1 MPTNVFPLPLPE
13 EQPQDPPQDQAAQ
26 QKALFDWAEEVLKG
40 QFAALSR
47 ATTLEQLEAIQFD
60 PNDIVV
66 LTAIRDALYPG
77 KGKKRKSHFENW
89 KEQQLEKILRNRF
102 NDRKKDQKQKLL
114 GDAKATAVAEEARE
128 KREGAKFYG
137 AFKQYKVLDRGVW
150 VLITEKLKTGDA
162 VSTWVQI
169 SRTRIELMAVTR
181 SRQDDDWG
189 VYVKIINMDSRS
201 KYLAIPRSVIND
213 VSGNIA
219 GRLAQLGVDVV
230 REQRAHL
237 PDFLLTT
244 VEVVDDT
251 VQELPRFVAVPTTG
265 WCELNNGRS
274 VFVLP
279 HTTKLP
285 TDLPPGEL
293 AIFQSKHLHLQDG
306 FAIEGSVADW
316 CEQIAAQFAGNS
328 NVILAVGVALSGPL
342 TVWAGVPPGLFHI
355 FCYSKRGKSLV
366 SAIAQSVYGRA
377 LIPNETVADPFGMS
391 WLATANSIGRLI
403 RVRSSIGAFFEELNQ
418 GKAQDIADAAY
429 RVANG
434 IDRTRMRGRDLEPRL
449 TYCVPGFSTG
459 EEAMVDFLTR
469 NGQRVTDG
477 MRTRFADIPAEAQP
491 GSVFEKFDA
500 DAIPGLGKKFYPLLS
515 KLYGAVGDAWLQ
527 VLVDMGPEK
536 ITAVVNQYQQEFHAR
551 PKVQAIYKV
560 AAPYQR
566 SVVDR
571 FSTVATACRMAIE
584 VGLLPWN
591 AEDTDTD
598 IETCVT
604 RWAARDNFNLIVV
617 AIAKF
622 MHGRQSWEGT
632 ATQLATAINSGSAES
647 LGRWLQKSE
656 NERRLKAAGFELSC
670 DKAKTRKRTR
680 LIRIKRSKA
689 E

>member
-1 MPTNVFPLPLPE
+1 MRNVTAAKIVDPHQNQTDPLRPLF
-13 EQPQDPPQDQAAQ
+13 A
-26 QKALFDWAEEVLKG
+26 WAKEVLRG
-40 QFAALSR
+40 QFEALAN
-47 ATTLEQLEAIQFD
+47 ATTLEQLEAIKFNADD
-60 PNDIVV
+60 PAVII
-66 LTAIRDALYPG
+66 AINDALYPG
-77 KGKKRKSHFENW
+77 KGKERAKHFANMNEN
-89 KEQQLEKILRNRF
+89 KLRGILRNRF
-102 NDRKKDQKQKLL
+102 NDRKKDRKKELIE
-114 GDAKATAVAEEARE
+114 GEKEAAAAEEARE

-137 AFKQYKVLDRGVW
+137 AFKQYKVLDRGVS

-162 VSTWVQI
+162 VSKWVQI

-181 SRQDDDWG
+181 SKQDDDWG

-230 REQRAHL
+230 REQREHL

-251 VQELPRFVAVPTTG
+251 VQDLPRFVAVPTTG

-316 CEQIAAQFAGNS
+316 CEQIAAPFAGNS

-355 FCYSKRGKSLV
+355 FCDSKRGKSLV
-366 SAIAQSVYGRA
+366 SAIAQSSYGRA
-377 LIPNETVADPFGMS
+377 LIPNENVGDPFGMS

-477 MRTRFADIPAEAQP
+477 MRTRFADIPGEAQR
-491 GSVFEKFDA
+491 GSVFETYDA
-500 DAIPGLGKKFYPLLS
+500 EAIPGLGKKFYPLLR
-515 KLYGAVGDAWLQ
+515 KLCGAVGDAWLQ

-536 ITAVVNQYQQEFHAR
+536 ITAVVNQYQQEFRAR

-571 FSTVATACRMAIE
+571 FSTVAAACRMAIE

-591 AEDTDTD
+591 AEDADTG

-604 RWAARDNFNLIVV
+604 QWAAHDNFNLIVV
-617 AIAKF
+617 AIVKF

-632 ATQLATAINSGSAES
+632 ATQLATAINGGSAES

-670 DKAKTRKRTR
+670 EKAKTRNRTR
-680 LIRIKRSKA
+680 LIRIKRFKV

>member
-1 MPTNVFPLPLPE
+1 MKLIPFDTKPSAEHATDL
-13 EQPQDPPQDQAAQ
+13 Q
-26 QKALFDWAEEVLKG
+26 ALFNWAEEVLRG
-40 QFAALSR
+40 QFEKLQR
-47 ATTLEQLEAIQFD
+47 ATSREELEAIKFD
-60 PNDIVV
+60 ADD
-66 LTAIRDALYPG
+66 LTVIMAIHDALHSG
-77 KGKKRKSHFENW
+77 KEKNREKHFENMNDS
-89 KEQQLEKILRNRF
+89 QLKAIFRSKF
-102 NDRKKDQKQKLL
+102 NDRKKDRKQELIEGEKE
-114 GDAKATAVAEEARE
+114 AAAAEEARE

-137 AFKQYKVLDRGVW
+137 AFKQYKVLNRGVS
-150 VLITEKLKTGDA
+150 VLITEKKTGDA
-162 VSTWVQI
+162 VSKWVQI

-181 SRQDDDWG
+181 SKQDDDWG
-189 VYVKIINMDSRS
+189 VYVKIINMDNRPT
-201 KYLAIPRSVIND
+201 YLAIPRSVIND

-230 REQRAHL
+230 REQREHL

-265 WCELNNGRS
+265 WCKLNTGHS

-293 AIFQSKHLHLQDG
+293 AIFQSQHLHLQDG

-316 CEQIAAQFAGNS
+316 CEQIAAPFAGNS
-328 NVILAVGVALSGPL
+328 NVILAVSVALSGPL

-355 FCYSKRGKSLV
+355 FCDSKRGKSLV
-366 SAIAQSVYGRA
+366 SAIGQSIYGRP

-403 RVRSSIGAFFEELNQ
+403 QVRSSIGAFFEELNQ

-434 IDRTRMRGRDLEPRL
+434 IDKTRMRGRDLEPRP

-469 NGQRVTDG
+469 DGQRVTDG

-491 GSVFEKFDA
+491 GRVFETYDA
-500 DAIPGLGKKFYPLLS
+500 EAIPGLGRKFYPLLS
-515 KLYGAVGDAWLQ
+515 KLHGAVGDAWLE

-536 ITAVVNQYQQEFHAR
+536 ITAVVNQYQQEFRAR

-571 FSTVATACRMAIE
+571 FSTVAAACRMAIE

-591 AEDTDTD
+591 AEDTDTG

-604 RWAARDNFNLIVV
+604 RWAAHDNFNLIVV
-617 AIAKF
+617 AIVKF
-622 MHGRQSWEGT
+622 MHERQAWEGT
-632 ATQLATAINSGSAES
+632 ATQLAKAINGGSAKS
-647 LGRWLQKSE
+647 MGRWLQKSE

-680 LIRIKRSKA
+680 LIRIKRLKA